1 MLEALWALVA
11 AIVLVLAVIW
21 LFQRRLIYFPLN
33 EPVPP
38 AASVLP
44 AAEEVSFQTEDGL
57 PLRGWFVPAL
67 GASRFTVLVFNGN
80 GGDRSY
86 RAPLAA
92 GLAIKGL
99 SVLLF
104 DYRGYGG
111 NPGNPSERGL
121 ASDARAARA
130 YLDSRRDVD
139 SDKIAYFG
147 ESLGAAVA
155 VTLAVERAPAAL
167 ILRSPFTS
175 LSDMGRLHYPFLPT
189 GPLLRDRFDSVG
201 RVGRVAC
208 PVLIVAG
215 ERDQIVPLEH
225 SRRLFDAISTTGR
238 LVVVPG
244 ADHNDYELLAGEQLI
259 AEIVRFLDTVETGD
273 PPTS

>member
-1 MLEALWALVA
+1 VVEALWVLVA
-11 AIVLVLAVIW
+11 ASVLVLAVIW

-44 AAEEVSFQTEDGL
+44 TAEEVSFQTEDGL

-80 GGDRSY
+80 AGDRSY
-86 RAPLAA
+86 RAPLGA
-92 GLAIKGL
+92 GLARQGL

-121 ASDARAARA
+121 ISDARAARA
-130 YLDSRRDVD
+130 YLDSRADVD
-139 SDKIAYFG
+139 AEKIAYFG

-155 VTLAVERAPAAL
+155 VTLAVERAPVAL
-167 ILRSPFTS
+167 LLRSPFTS
-175 LSDMGRLHYPFLPT
+175 LSDMGRLHYPFLPS
-189 GPLLRDRFDSVG
+189 GPLLRDRFDSIG
-201 RVGRVAC
+201 RIGQVAC
-208 PVLIVAG
+208 PILIVAG
-215 ERDQIVPLEH
+215 ERDQIVPPEQ
-225 SRRLFDAISTTGR
+225 SRRLYDAISTPGR
-238 LVVVPG
+238 LVVLRG
-244 ADHNDYELLAGEQLI
+244 ADHNDFELLAGERLI
-259 AEIVRFLDTVETGD
+259 DEIVRVLDTVDTGEQ
-273 PPTS
+273 PTS

>member
-1 MLEALWALVA
+1 MLEALWVLVV

-44 AAEEVSFQTEDGL
+44 TAEEISFQTEDGL
-57 PLRGWFVPAL
+57 PLHGWFVPAL
-67 GASRFTVLVFNGN
+67 GAIRFTVLVFNGN
-80 GGDRSY
+80 AGDRSY

-92 GLAIKGL
+92 GLARKGL

-121 ASDARAARA
+121 VSDARAARA
-130 YLDSRRDVD
+130 YLESRPDVD

-189 GPLLRDRFDSVG
+189 GPLLRDHFDSVG
-201 RVGRVAC
+201 RIGRVAY

-215 ERDQIVPLEH
+215 ERDQIVPLGQ
-225 SRRLFDAISTTGR
+225 SRRLYDAISTTGR

-259 AEIVRFLDTVETGD
+259 AEIARLLDTVATGD

>member
-1 MLEALWALVA
+1 MLEALWVLVV

-44 AAEEVSFQTEDGL
+44 TAEEISFQTEDGL

-67 GASRFTVLVFNGN
+67 GAIRFTVLVFNGN
-80 GGDRSY
+80 AGDRSY

-92 GLAIKGL
+92 GLARKGL

-121 ASDARAARA
+121 VSDARAARA
-130 YLDSRRDVD
+130 YLESRPDVD

-201 RVGRVAC
+201 RIGRVAC

-215 ERDQIVPLEH
+215 ERDQIVPLGQ
-225 SRRLFDAISTTGR
+225 SRRLYDAISTTGR

-259 AEIVRFLDTVETGD
+259 AEIARLLDTVATGD

>member
-1 MLEALWALVA
+1 MLEALWVLVV

-44 AAEEVSFQTEDGL
+44 TAEEISFQTEDGL

-67 GASRFTVLVFNGN
+67 GAIRFTVLVFNGN
-80 GGDRSY
+80 AGDRSY

-92 GLAIKGL
+92 GLARKGL

-121 ASDARAARA
+121 VSDARAARA
-130 YLDSRRDVD
+130 YLESRPDVD

-201 RVGRVAC
+201 RIGRVAY

-215 ERDQIVPLEH
+215 ERDQIVPLGQ
-225 SRRLFDAISTTGR
+225 SRRLYDAISTTGR

-259 AEIVRFLDTVETGD
+259 AEIARLLDTVATGD

>member
-67 GASRFTVLVFNGN
+67 GAGRFTVLVFNGN

-92 GLAIKGL
+92 GLARKGL

-225 SRRLFDAISTTGR
+225 SRRLFDAISTTGQ

>member
-1 MLEALWALVA
+1 MLEALWVLVV

-44 AAEEVSFQTEDGL
+44 TAEEISFQTEDGL
-57 PLRGWFVPAL
+57 PLHGWFVPAL
-67 GASRFTVLVFNGN
+67 GAIRFTVLVFNGN
-80 GGDRSY
+80 AGDRSY

-92 GLAIKGL
+92 GLARKGL

-121 ASDARAARA
+121 VSDARAARA
-130 YLDSRRDVD
+130 YLESRPDVD

-201 RVGRVAC
+201 RIGRVAY

-215 ERDQIVPLEH
+215 ERDQIVPLGQ
-225 SRRLFDAISTTGR
+225 SRRLYDAISTTGR

-259 AEIVRFLDTVETGD
+259 AEIARLLDTVATGD

>member
-67 GASRFTVLVFNGN
+67 RASRFTVLVFNGN

-92 GLAIKGL
+92 GLAHKGL

-225 SRRLFDAISTTGR
+225 SRRLFDAISTTGQ

>member
-189 GPLLRDRFDSVG
+189 GPLLRDRFDSVA
-201 RVGRVAC
+201 RIGRVAC

>member
-1 MLEALWALVA
+1 MLEAQWALVA
-11 AIVLVLAVIW
+11 AIVLVLAVVW
-21 LFQRRLIYFPLN
+21 LFQRRLIYFPLHV
-33 EPVPP
+33 PVPP

-44 AAEEVSFQTEDGL
+44 TAEEVSFQTEDWL
-57 PLRGWFVPAL
+57 PLGGWFVPAL

-80 GGDRSY
+80 TGDRSD

-92 GLAIKGL
+92 GLARNGL

-121 ASDARAARA
+121 VSDARAARA
-130 YLDSRRDVD
+130 YLDSRPDVD

-175 LSDMGRLHYPFLPT
+175 LSDMGRLHYPFLPS
-189 GPLLRDRFDSVG
+189 GPLLRDRFDSVV
-201 RVGRVAC
+201 RIGRVAC

-215 ERDQIVPLEH
+215 ERDQIVPLGQ
-225 SRRLFDAISTTGR
+225 SRRLYDAISTTGR

-259 AEIVRFLDTVETGD
+259 AEIARLLDTVETGD
-273 PPTS
+273 GPTS

>member
-1 MLEALWALVA
+1 MLEALWVLVV

-44 AAEEVSFQTEDGL
+44 TAEEISFQTEDGL
-57 PLRGWFVPAL
+57 PLHGWFVPAL
-67 GASRFTVLVFNGN
+67 GAIRFTVLVFNGN
-80 GGDRSY
+80 AGDRSY

-92 GLAIKGL
+92 GLARKGL

-121 ASDARAARA
+121 VSDARAARA
-130 YLDSRRDVD
+130 YLDSRPDVD

-201 RVGRVAC
+201 RIGRVAC

-215 ERDQIVPLEH
+215 ERDQIVPLGQ
-225 SRRLFDAISTTGR
+225 SRRLYDAISTTGR

-259 AEIVRFLDTVETGD
+259 AEIARLLDTVATGD